1 MRQPVS
7 YKQTDSRWGSLP
19 YSNPDERATIYGS
32 GCGPTCTA
40 MVIATLADSNVT
52 PIDTCAWSVA
62 HGYKATGMG
71 TYNTYFVPQLAAYG
85 IQAEYLSGYC
95 YHNSGHASH
104 TKVKAALQAGNWVI
118 ANVGPG
124 IWTSG
129 GHFILV
135 YGIDSADNVYIN
147 DPASSR
153 DARAKN
159 TWVNLSYQ
167 TKYYWIITVPESW
180 KSGNQ
185 TPAAPENTY
194 AKNYLIKGDRGNAV
208 GTMQTML
215 KALGYY
221 AGNVDNSFGPQSD
234 AAVRAYQR
242 AAGLDVDGSYGPRTK
257 AACEQSYAAWLAA
270 KNSAVYTVGRNYVLN
285 EDMKVRAGA
294 GTGYAWKAYSQLT
307 ADGKRH
313 AYAQNN
319 YAVLRAGTTVT
330 VQEVVRK
337 SDTETWFRIPSG
349 WVAAVYGGRKYIG

>member
-1 MRQPVS
+1 MKQPVS

-19 YSNPDERATIYGS
+19 YSNRDERATIYGS

-40 MVIATLADSNVT
+40 MIIATLADSNVT

-85 IQAEYLSGYC
+85 IHSEYLSAYC
-95 YHNSGHASH
+95 YHNTGHASH
-104 TKVKAALQAGNWVI
+104 AKVKTALQAGNWVI

-153 DARAKN
+153 DVRAKN
-159 TWVNLSYQ
+159 TWANLSYQ
-167 TKYYWIITVPESW
+167 TKYYWIVQVPDSW

-185 TPAAPENTY
+185 TPQQPENTY
-194 AKNYLIKGDRGNAV
+194 AKNYLVKGDKGAAV

-215 KALGYY
+215 KALGHYT
-221 AGNVDNSFGPQSD
+221 GQIDNSFGPLSD
-234 AAVRAYQR
+234 TAVRSFQR
-242 AAGLDVDGSYGPRTK
+242 ASGLAIDGSYGPATK
-257 AACEQSYAAWLAA
+257 AATEKAYAAWLAGS
-270 KNSAVYTVGRNYVLN
+270 NSGNYTVGKNYRLN
-285 EDMKVRAGA
+285 EDMKVRVGA

-307 ADGKRH
+307 SDGKRH
-313 AYAQNN
+313 AYGQNG
-319 YAVLRAGTTVT
+319 YAVLKAGTTVT
-330 VQEVVRK
+330 AMEIVRQ
-337 SDTETWFRIPSG
+337 SSTEIWMRIPSG